1 MFFYRLNLTES
12 CFPKNQNLGIP
23 LDSTSQSPCSTG
35 PCATRRVCTR
45 GSQKGSSQTHSEGGG
60 APFFRRELAVSQ
72 LSGVSCR
79 CGGNWGKTNQIFL
92 SEMDLCW
99 WLTMIVGF
107 SRKVFFFLCV
117 SRLWEDSM
125 MHASSK
131 MWQRDMTSPNYG
143 LVFLENP
150 SEYFGDF
157 EGHKL

>member
-107 SRKVFFFLCV
+107 SRKVFFFFVRFETLRRQHDACIIQDV
-117 SRLWEDSM
+117 ATRYDISKLWFGISWK
-125 MHASSK
+125 SK
-131 MWQRDMTSPNYG
+131 WIFWGFWRS
-143 LVFLENP
+143 
-150 SEYFGDF
+150 
-157 EGHKL
+157 